1 LITLKKSDMEYS
13 EEKSQRM
20 ERLLESKSFA
30 QLNAEEKEFVLREA
44 GSEREYNLLRKVS
57 TALVAEKADL
67 SPDPQSLRRLLL
79 TMKNLKPAPWYEGV
93 LTYKV
98 PAYAVV
104 LMITLFL
111 ALWLTPEKRSTAKPE
126 NIAAMV
132 KTDTLFVSQP
142 PDTVFV
148 EKIIVRYRNVPPSE
162 EDYTLV
168 KNEVTDDVLP
178 EGVSMKEKEE
188 LESLL
193 VSGS

>member
-1 LITLKKSDMEYS
+1 
-13 EEKSQRM
+13 
-20 ERLLESKSFA
+20 
-30 QLNAEEKEFVLREA
+30 
-44 GSEREYNLLRKVS
+44 
-57 TALVAEKADL
+57 
-67 SPDPQSLRRLLL
+67 
-79 TMKNLKPAPWYEGV
+79 MKNMKPAPWYETV

-104 LMITLFL
+104 LMITLVLVVLL
-111 ALWLTPEKRSTAKPE
+111 APKKRIAGKLE
-126 NIAAMV
+126 NIAAAV

-148 EKIIVRYRNVPPSE
+148 EKIIVRYRNVPSSE
-162 EDYTLV
+162 EDYTIV
-168 KNEVTDDVLP
+168 KNELTDDVLP

>member
-1 LITLKKSDMEYS
+1 MEYS

-44 GSEREYNLLRKVS
+44 GSEGEYNLLRKIS

-67 SPDPQSLRRLLL
+67 SPDPQTLRRLQRS
-79 TMKNLKPAPWYEGV
+79 MSDMRGISWYEAA

-104 LMITLFL
+104 LIMLLFA
-111 ALWLTPEKRSTAKPE
+111 ALWLTPKKIGAVEPKNFATVVR
-126 NIAAMV
+126 
-132 KTDTLFVSQP
+132 TDTLFLSRP
-142 PDTVFV
+142 PDTVFI
-148 EKIIVRYRNVPPSE
+148 EKVIVKYRHAETPA
-162 EDYTLV
+162 EDYTIV
-168 KNEVTDDVLP
+168 KNVSTEDALP
-178 EGVSMKEKEE
+178 EGVTMKDKEE

>member
-1 LITLKKSDMEYS
+1 MEYS

-30 QLNAEEKEFVLREA
+30 QLNVEEKEFVLREA
-44 GSEREYNLLRKVS
+44 GSEREYNLLRKVGP
-57 TALVAEKADL
+57 ALVAEKADL
-67 SPDPQSLRRLLL
+67 SPDPQTLRRLQL
-79 TMKNLKPAPWYEGV
+79 TMQNMKPAPWYEAL

-104 LMITLFL
+104 LIIALFL
-111 ALWLTPEKRSTAKPE
+111 ALWLVPKNRTTGKHE
-126 NIAAMV
+126 NIASAV

-148 EKIIVRYRNVPPSE
+148 EKIVVKYRIVPAPA
-162 EDYTLV
+162 EDYTIV
-168 KNEVTDDVLP
+168 KNVSTDDVLP

>member
-1 LITLKKSDMEYS
+1 MEYS

-57 TALVAEKADL
+57 SALVAEKADL
-67 SPDPQSLRRLLL
+67 SPDPQTLRKLLL
-79 TMKNLKPAPWYEGV
+79 TMKNMKPASWYEAV

-111 ALWLTPEKRSTAKPE
+111 VLWLMPGKSSTTKIE
-126 NIAAMV
+126 NIAAM

-148 EKIIVRYRNVPPSE
+148 EKIVVKYRNVPAPVD
-162 EDYTLV
+162 DYTIV
-168 KNEVTDDVLP
+168 KNVSTDDVLP